1 MGTIDDELAKLPDSN
16 LKPEDIARYN
26 AENTAPPADNTAEID
41 NKRNEIIGK
50 YRNRDKWIGRIST
63 SCMALG
69 LATFFGGVGIGI
81 YKMGGGHYR
90 KLPEVIEYLNMGKT
104 LSNLELTTISAPEL
118 PYKPDSIRDDLR
130 ILYDDN
136 IDVKKQAFDRAR
148 QIVSQDIEIKEK
160 EEIVARYL
168 NEIKIGNKVLTY
180 GLLIG
185 ITLMTWTVGLA
196 ILNLVNLRN
205 RNKKLKKLDDLVYQK
220 NVQ

>member
-1 MGTIDDELAKLPDSN
+1 MGTIDDELAKLQDSN

-50 YRNRDKWIGRIST
+50 YRNTNKLIGRIST
-63 SCMALG
+63 SCLVLG
-69 LATFFGGVGIGI
+69 LATFFGGAGIGI
-81 YKMGGGHYR
+81 YKIDGGHYR
-90 KLPEVIEYLNMGKT
+90 KSPEVVEYLNMGKT

-118 PYKPDSIRDDLR
+118 PYKSDSIRDDLR

-136 IDVKKQAFDRAR
+136 IDAKKQAFDRAR

-168 NEIKIGNKVLTY
+168 NEIKIGYKVLTY
-180 GLLIG
+180 GLSIG
-185 ITLMTWTVGLA
+185 IALMIIPFGLA
-196 ILNLVNLRN
+196 ILNLVNLGN
-205 RNKKLKKLDDLVYQK
+205 RNKKLRKLEELTQ
-220 NVQ
+220 Q